1 MSPKL
6 FNVYLGYEPVG
17 RSAGYTTRAEA
28 VKAARRI
35 AREHGSMPYE
45 VRTVS
50 HTDRETGR
58 PIPPRQHR
66 STDRREPAP

>member
-6 FNVYLGYEPVG
+6 FNVYLGDDPVG
-17 RSAGYTTRAEA
+17 RSVGYTTRAEA
-28 VKAARRI
+28 VKAARHI

-50 HTDRETGR
+50 HTQREGDAGPSMSSHGR
-58 PIPPRQHR
+58 
-66 STDRREPAP
+66 